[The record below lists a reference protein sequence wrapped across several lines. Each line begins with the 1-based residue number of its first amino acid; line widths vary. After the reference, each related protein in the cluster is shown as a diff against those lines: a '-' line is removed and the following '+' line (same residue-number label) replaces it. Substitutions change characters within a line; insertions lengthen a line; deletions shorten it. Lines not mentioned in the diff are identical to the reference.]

1 MHLFSSL
8 LLARITPL
16 RLPHGKGLMTR
27 RLFMSTKRTASEV
40 LKDARKL
47 VVERMKRGGVN
58 REKTW
63 LQNNKFARIR
73 RIFTEHNRRVRVVV
87 LLLLLQCV
95 CRIENARKTLN
106 EYWSSFSSS
115 NSKLSRRTQQQR
127 LNQQNHPTAEAEAG
141 VEEAGPRRRR
151 RISLTRTGKKPSK

>member
-1 MHLFSSL
+1 
-8 LLARITPL
+8 
-16 RLPHGKGLMTR
+16 
-27 RLFMSTKRTASEV
+27 MSTKRTASEV

-58 REKTW
+58 RGEDVVAK
-63 LQNNKFARIR
+63 QQIRSNKKDFYGAQQTSTSSSSTTTTTSA
-73 RIFTEHNRRVRVVV
+73 FG
-87 LLLLLQCV
+87 
-95 CRIENARKTLN
+95 RIENARKTLN

-141 VEEAGPRRRR
+141 VEGGG
-151 RISLTRTGKKPSK
+151 S